1 MKVVL
6 TTLNAKY
13 IHKNLALRWLY
24 VSRIPEADVELM
36 EFVIKDDL
44 EQISD
49 QIALR
54 KPEVIGISVYIWN
67 ARQTRA
73 WIAILKRK
81 LPQVRILIG
90 GPEVSYE
97 CAAWLDTGIEAVLR
111 GEGEKTFWQA
121 VRGDRDIDGY
131 VSHDYIS
138 PVAYARV
145 DLNWLETLESPYW
158 LAMDAD
164 SMAHRYLY
172 LETSRGCP
180 YHCAYCLSSADN
192 QVRMFSEDY
201 VLRQLA
207 PLAKHAVKQ
216 VKFLDRTYNVMPQR
230 ALRIARFI
238 ETLPPTINFQ
248 FEVVADTI
256 SEAMLDFF
264 EQEALPSRYR
274 FEIGVQS
281 LNVKTLEAVCRRQNN
296 PRLIEVTRRLLNH
309 GYLCHLDLIAGLPYE
324 DLASFERSYNGLFA
338 IAPSELQVGI
348 LKLLKG
354 TSMMNLAE
362 GWQMKFEF
370 QPPYS
375 VCETA
380 WLSPA
385 DLEVVKCVDLATEK
399 LLNSGRCRKCLQE
412 VFQDHPDLSPFALM
426 ARAGAF
432 LQRLPHPYQLK
443 DLYEQLIAALL
454 GDLEAQEAQA
464 RVNTDYLMQ
473 SAQRQKP
480 LAITHVNAQQRKEI
494 RRILVQQMDFDEQ
507 QVYNY
512 TQIDFGWHA
521 GQRQIQIVLADGEL
535 RRIWM
540 NEEVLE
546 K

>member
-44 EQISD
+44 ERISD
-49 QIALR
+49 QIASR
-54 KPEVIGISVYIWN
+54 QPEVIGISVYIWN
-67 ARQTRA
+67 ADLTRK

-81 LPQVRILIG
+81 LPHVRILIG
-90 GPEVSYE
+90 GPEVSYQCE
-97 CAAWLDTGIEAVLR
+97 DWLDTGIEAVLR

-121 VRGDRDIDGY
+121 VRREADIDGLVSRSY
-131 VSHDYIS
+131 VS

-158 LAMDAD
+158 LAMDEEA
-164 SMAHRYLY
+164 MAHRYLY

-192 QVRMFSEDY
+192 RVRMFSEAY

-207 PLAKHAVKQ
+207 PLAERTVKQ
-216 VKFLDRTYNVMPQR
+216 VKFLDRTYNVMPER

-238 ETLPPTINFQ
+238 ETLPPSINFQ

-264 EQEALPSRYR
+264 EQEADPARYR

-281 LNVKTLEAVCRRQNN
+281 LNSKTLEAVDRRQDNQ
-296 PRLIEVTRRLLNH
+296 RLLEVTSRLLKR
-309 GYLCHLDLIAGLPYE
+309 GYVCHLDLIAGLPYE
-324 DLASFERSYNGLFA
+324 DRASFEQSYNGLFA
-338 IAPSELQVGI
+338 VCPSELQVGI

-354 TSMMNLAE
+354 TAMIARAPAWGME
-362 GWQMKFEF
+362 FEA
-370 QPPYS
+370 QTPYT
-375 VCETA
+375 VTKTA
-380 WLSPA
+380 WLSEV
-385 DLEVVKCVDLATEK
+385 DLAEVECVHLATEK
-399 LLNSGRCRKCLQE
+399 LLNSGRCRACLQS
-412 VFQDHPDLSPFALM
+412 VFAEHPQLSAYALM
-426 ARAGAF
+426 AQAGAR
-432 LQRLPHPYQLK
+432 LQALPHPYQLK
-443 DLYEQLIAALL
+443 DLYELLIEVLTPL
-454 GDLEAQEAQA
+454 VGEPEAQA

-473 SAQRQKP
+473 SVHRQKP
-480 LAITHVNAQQRKEI
+480 LAIRHLSAEERKEI
-494 RRILVQQMDFDEQ
+494 RRNLVQRMDFDEQ

-512 TQIDFGWHA
+512 TQIDVG
-521 GQRQIQIVLADGEL
+521 
-535 RRIWM
+535 
-540 NEEVLE
+540 
-546 K
+546 